1 MFFLQLS
8 ISATAASTRLP
19 PRGGSIHVL
28 EFDFVP
34 SLSPLVVA
42 AVVCSDHGE
51 VTRHHVVQAAAV
63 GAHLAGVNN
72 AGAR

>member
-1 MFFLQLS
+1 M
-8 ISATAASTRLP
+8 
-19 PRGGSIHVL
+19 L

-34 SLSPLVVA
+34 PLSLLVVA